1 VNINTHN
8 THIVMG
14 FEYHA
19 PTSVAEAV
27 KLLSEYGGD
36 ASALAGGTDL
46 IVRMKDG
53 SHRPKHIVNLK
64 KIPGLAEIKET
75 RDGVHIGAL
84 TRIRDIEKSE
94 LMGKRLPVLREAART
109 LGSVQIRNLATLGG
123 NLCNA
128 SPCADTA
135 VALLAYDAVA
145 HITGPKGERAV
156 PLDGFFKGPGATVLE
171 RGEIVTGV
179 SVPKPAKN
187 TGGRWLRVARASMD
201 IASISLAV
209 TVKLKDGV
217 AEDSRF
223 AWGTVAP
230 TPMRTKEVEAY
241 VRGRRLD
248 QACIEEAATLASRGI
263 KPRES
268 GRSRGPYKRRVA
280 HGFVVEA
287 LTSLKEAQR

>member
-1 VNINTHN
+1 MNINTHN

-19 PTSVAEAV
+19 PTSVSEAV

-53 SHRPKHIVNLK
+53 SHRPKHVVNLK
-64 KIPGLAEIKET
+64 KIAGLAGIKET
-75 RDGVHIGAL
+75 KEGISIGAL
-84 TRIRDIEKSE
+84 TRIRDLEKSE
-94 LMGKRLPVLREAART
+94 LIGNRLPVLQEAART

-145 HITGPKGERAV
+145 HIAGPSGDRAV
-156 PLDGFFKGPGATVLE
+156 TLDGFFKGPGVTALE
-171 RGEIVTGV
+171 RGEILTGV

-187 TGGRWLRVARASMD
+187 TVGRWLRVARASMD

-248 QACIEEAATLASRGI
+248 KACIKEAAALASRSI

-287 LTSLKEAQR
+287 LTSLVEAQR

>member
-1 VNINTHN
+1 MNINTHN
-8 THIVMG
+8 THILMG

-19 PTSVAEAV
+19 PTSVEEAV

-53 SHRPKHIVNLK
+53 SHRPKHVVNLK
-64 KIPGLAEIKET
+64 RIAGLAEIKET
-75 RDGVHIGAL
+75 REGINIGAL

-94 LMGKRLPVLREAART
+94 LIEKRLPVLQEAART
-109 LGSVQIRNLATLGG
+109 IGSVQIRNLATLGG

-128 SPCADTA
+128 SPAADTA

-145 HITGPKGERAV
+145 HIAGPRGDRAV

-171 RGEIVTGV
+171 RGEILTGV
-179 SVPKPAKN
+179 SVPKPPKN
-187 TGGRWLRVARASMD
+187 TVGRWLRVARASMD
-201 IASISLAV
+201 IATISLAV
-209 TVKLKDGV
+209 TMRLKDGV

-230 TPMRTKEVEAY
+230 TPMRTKDVEAY
-241 VRGRRLD
+241 VNGRRLD
-248 QACIEEAATLASRGI
+248 QACIEEAAGLASRSI

-280 HGFVVEA
+280 HGFVVET
-287 LTSLKEAQR
+287 LTSIAEAQR

>member
-1 VNINTHN
+1 MNINTHN

-14 FEYHA
+14 FKYHA

-36 ASALAGGTDL
+36 TSALAGGTDL

-64 KIPGLAEIKET
+64 RIMGLAEIKET
-75 RDGVHIGAL
+75 RESIHMGAL
-84 TRIRDIEKSE
+84 TRIRDMEKSE
-94 LMGKRLPVLREAART
+94 LIGKRLPVLQEAART

-145 HITGPKGERAV
+145 HIAGPSGDRAV
-156 PLDGFFKGPGATVLE
+156 PLDGFFKGPGATALE
-171 RGEIVTGV
+171 RGEILTGV

-187 TGGRWLRVARASMD
+187 TVGRWLRVARASMD
-201 IASISLAV
+201 IATISLAV

-241 VRGRRLD
+241 VRSRRLD
-248 QACIEEAATLASRGI
+248 QACIEEAARLASQSI

-287 LTSLKEAQR
+287 LTSLVEAQR

>member
-1 VNINTHN
+1 LNINTHN
-8 THIVMG
+8 SHIVTG

-19 PTSVAEAV
+19 PTSVEEAV
-27 KLLSEYGGD
+27 KLLREYGGE

-53 SHRPKHIVNLK
+53 SHRPRHVVNLK
-64 KIPGLAEIKET
+64 KIPGLAGIEETKE
-75 RDGVHIGAL
+75 GISIGAL
-84 TRIRDIEKSE
+84 TRIRDLEKSE
-94 LMGKRLPVLREAART
+94 LVGKRLPVLQEAART
-109 LGSVQIRNLATLGG
+109 IGSVQIRNLATLGG

-128 SPCADTA
+128 SPSADTA

-145 HITGPKGERAV
+145 HVTGPGGERTV
-156 PLDGFFKGPGATVLE
+156 PLDGFFKGPGATALE
-171 RGEIVTGV
+171 RGEILTGV

-187 TGGRWLRVARASMD
+187 TVGRWLRVARASMD
-201 IASISLAV
+201 IATISLAV
-209 TVKLKDGV
+209 TVRLKEGV

-230 TPMRTKEVEAY
+230 TPMRTKDVEAY
-241 VRGRRLD
+241 VRGRKLD
-248 QACIEEAATLASRGI
+248 QACIEKAAGLASRSI

-280 HGFVVEA
+280 YGFVVEA
-287 LTSLKEAQR
+287 LTSIAEAQK

>member
-1 VNINTHN
+1 MNINTHN
-8 THIVMG
+8 THILMG

-19 PTSVAEAV
+19 PTSVEEAV
-27 KLLSEYGGD
+27 KLLGEYGGD

-53 SHRPKHIVNLK
+53 SHRPKHVVNLK
-64 KIPGLAEIKET
+64 RIAGLAEIEET
-75 RDGVHIGAL
+75 REGVSIGAL
-84 TRIRDIEKSE
+84 TRIRDLEKSE
-94 LMGKRLPVLREAART
+94 LVGKRLPILQEAART
-109 LGSVQIRNLATLGG
+109 IGSVQIRNLATLGG

-128 SPCADTA
+128 SPSADTA

-145 HITGPKGERAV
+145 HIAGPKGKRTV
-156 PLDGFFKGPGATVLE
+156 PLDGFFKGPGTTVLE
-171 RGEIVTGV
+171 RGEILTAV
-179 SVPKPAKN
+179 SVPKPAKG
-187 TGGRWLRVARASMD
+187 TVGRWLRVARASMD
-201 IASISLAV
+201 IATISLAV
-209 TVKLKDGV
+209 TVRLRDGV

-230 TPMRTKEVEAY
+230 TPMRTKDVEAF
-241 VRGRRLD
+241 VKGRRLD
-248 QACIEEAATLASRGI
+248 QACIEEAAGLASRSI

-287 LTSLKEAQR
+287 LTSIAEAQR

>member
-1 VNINTHN
+1 MNINTHN

-53 SHRPKHIVNLK
+53 SHRPKHVVNLK
-64 KIPGLAEIKET
+64 KIMGLAEIKET
-75 RDGVHIGAL
+75 RESIHIGAL

-94 LMGKRLPVLREAART
+94 LIGKRLPVLQEAART

-145 HITGPKGERAV
+145 HIAGPSGDKAV
-156 PLDGFFKGPGATVLE
+156 PLDGFFKGPGATALE
-171 RGEIVTGV
+171 RGEILTGV

-187 TGGRWLRVARASMD
+187 TVGRWLRVARASMD

-287 LTSLKEAQR
+287 LTSLVEAQR

>member
-1 VNINTHN
+1 MNINTHN
-8 THIVMG
+8 THILMG

-19 PTSVAEAV
+19 PTSVEEAV
-27 KLLSEYGGD
+27 RLLSEYGGD

-53 SHRPKHIVNLK
+53 SHRPKHVVNLK
-64 KIPGLAEIKET
+64 RIAGLAEIKET
-75 RDGVHIGAL
+75 REGIHMGAL

-94 LMGKRLPVLREAART
+94 LVGKRLPVLREAART
-109 LGSVQIRNLATLGG
+109 IGSVQIRNLATLGG

-128 SPCADTA
+128 SPSADTA

-145 HITGPKGERAV
+145 HIAGPRGDRVV

-171 RGEIVTGV
+171 RGEILTGV
-179 SVPKPAKN
+179 SAPKPAKN
-187 TGGRWLRVARASMD
+187 TVGRWLRVARASMD
-201 IASISLAV
+201 IATISLAV
-209 TVKLKDGV
+209 TLRLKDGAV
-217 AEDSRF
+217 EDSRF

-230 TPMRTKEVEAY
+230 TPMRTKDVEAY
-241 VRGRRLD
+241 VKGRRLD
-248 QACIEEAATLASRGI
+248 HACIEEAAGLASRSI

-287 LTSLKEAQR
+287 LTSLSEAQR